1 MNKLVS
7 VYISNV
13 VFSIGIIASILLFYA
28 EDYSKLTHTNFYYF
42 YWLVSLLSFT
52 FGFLEVFFHII
63 VQRVFLGFTSI
74 FFSLSWIISSILSSL
89 ILNECLME
97 YENCNTIISLTV
109 FALLQT
115 IVWGISIYLTWFVY
129 RKNDILDISSDTSN
143 ESYESYESHSS
154 IDSNHQ
160 PVMQQVHRQTIVC
173 SPASAVSQ
181 HPEIIDLDMEE
192 IRL

>member
-52 FGFLEVFFHII
+52 FGFLEVFFHIV

-74 FFSLSWIISSILSSL
+74 FFSVSWIISSILSSV

-115 IVWGISIYLTWFVY
+115 IVWSISIYLTWFVY
-129 RKNDILDISSDTSN
+129 KNNVIPNLNDSSNSTHSN
-143 ESYESYESHSS
+143 HSS
-154 IDSNHQ
+154 ISSNHQ
-160 PVMQQVHRQTIVC
+160 PVMRQAHQQTVIC
-173 SPASAVSQ
+173 SPISARSE
-181 HPEIIDLDMEE
+181 HPEIIDLEMEE
-192 IRL
+192 IRI